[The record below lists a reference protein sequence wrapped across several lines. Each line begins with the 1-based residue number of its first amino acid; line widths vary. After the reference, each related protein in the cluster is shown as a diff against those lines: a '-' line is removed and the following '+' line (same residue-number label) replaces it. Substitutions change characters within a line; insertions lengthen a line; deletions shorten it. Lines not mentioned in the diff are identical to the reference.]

1 MQLDH
6 ASNKQNTNKTNP
18 NTTEQWI
25 TNIPTYTIGSSEQ
38 ISLLDTHKKQ
48 FKHSTPPSQTS
59 EEEDVDVERSP
70 HIEINEALEKI
81 EEDNLPDLT
90 IKLNTTKKRTL
101 RSNSRQLEQ

>member
-70 HIEINEALEKI
+70 QIEIDETI
-81 EEDNLPDLT
+81 EEDSVPDLT
-90 IKLNTTKKRTL
+90 IKHNQEKNTEVKLQTA
-101 RSNSRQLEQ
+101 